1 MRSIW
6 KGTISFGLVNIPVSV
21 GIATQ
26 RTDPKFRTLDRETL
40 QPIKQQLFS
49 PARGEVVPR
58 EETIK
63 GYEVSKEQFL
73 PVTDEELEAVAVE
86 RRRSIDLVAFVDL
99 DEVDP
104 VYYDR
109 TYYLEPQE
117 GAQKPYAL
125 LVEAMKRTGK
135 AALGK
140 IVMSSRE
147 HVVLLRPAGDALVAE
162 LLFYPEDVR
171 PKEEIHERVREV
183 EVTDQELA
191 MATQLVDSLAR
202 PFDPTEFENQH
213 KRELLALIERKL
225 AGEEVPV
232 PAEAPAAEPVPD
244 LMAALKASI
253 AQAKEP
259 TPVPAAPGDDE
270 AAGKPGRAKAASGGR
285 NGASKGGASGSAS
298 AKGGSSRSGS
308 GAPKG
313 DAERTAARK
322 PKAGS
327 KAS

>member
-6 KGTISFGLVNIPVSV
+6 KGTISFGLVNIPIAV

-49 PARGEVVPR
+49 PTRGEVVPR

-63 GYEVSKEQFL
+63 GYEVSKDQFL

-86 RRRSIDLVAFVDL
+86 RRRTIDLVAFVDV

-109 TYYLEPQE
+109 SYYLEPQE

-125 LVEAMKRTGK
+125 LVEAMKQTGK

-171 PKEEIHERVREV
+171 PKEEIDDRVREV

-191 MATQLVDSLAR
+191 MATQLVESLAR
-202 PFDPTEFENQH
+202 PFEPSEFENEH

-225 AGEEVPV
+225 AGEEIPVPV
-232 PAEAPAAEPVPD
+232 EAPAAEPVPD

-253 AQAKEP
+253 DQAKDAE
-259 TPVPAAPGDDE
+259 PVPAAE
-270 AAGKPGRAKAASGGR
+270 AEPAGKSPGAKTGSPNGSG
-285 NGASKGGASGSAS
+285 KGGAGRSRSAG
-298 AKGGSSRSGS
+298 KGGGKG
-308 GAPKG
+308 GAKKAP
-313 DAERTAARK
+313 ASK
-322 PKAGS
+322 PKAGA
-327 KAS
+327 KRG

>member
-26 RTDPKFRTLDRETL
+26 RSDPKFRTLDRQTL
-40 QPIKQQLFS
+40 QPIRQQLFS
-49 PARGEVVPR
+49 PAREEVVPR

-63 GYEVSKEQFL
+63 GYEVSKDQFL
-73 PVTDEELEAVAVE
+73 PVSDEELEAVAVE
-86 RRRSIDLVAFVDL
+86 RRRTIDLVAFVDL
-99 DEVDP
+99 EEVDP

-109 TYYLEPQE
+109 SYYLEPQE
-117 GAQKPYAL
+117 GAHKPYAL
-125 LVEAMKRTGK
+125 LVEAMKQTGK

-171 PKEEIHERVREV
+171 PKDEIGDRVREV
-183 EVTDQELA
+183 EVTDQELT

-202 PFDPTEFENQH
+202 PFDPDEFENEH

-232 PAEAPAAEPVPD
+232 PAEAPPAEPVPD

-253 AQAKEP
+253 DQAKDAA
-259 TPVPAAPGDDE
+259 PVATAPGDDQDDGE
-270 AAGKPGRAKAASGGR
+270 RAKGERAKARSGSRNGSGKGGGR
-285 NGASKGGASGSAS
+285 SRSGAKGGAKQAGGTKQKAAS
-298 AKGGSSRSGS
+298 KR
-308 GAPKG
+308 
-313 DAERTAARK
+313 R
-322 PKAGS
+322 
-327 KAS
+327 

>member
-26 RTDPKFRTLDRETL
+26 RSDPKFRTLDRQTL
-40 QPIKQQLFS
+40 QPIRQQLFS
-49 PARGEVVPR
+49 PAREEVVPR

-63 GYEVSKEQFL
+63 GYEVSKDQFL
-73 PVTDEELEAVAVE
+73 PVSDEELEAVAVE
-86 RRRSIDLVAFVDL
+86 RRRAIDLVAFVDL
-99 DEVDP
+99 EEVDP

-109 TYYLEPQE
+109 SYYLEPPE
-117 GAQKPYAL
+117 GAHKPYAL
-125 LVEAMKRTGK
+125 LVEAMKQTGK

-171 PKEEIHERVREV
+171 PKDEIGDRVREV
-183 EVTDQELA
+183 EVTDQELT

-202 PFDPTEFENQH
+202 PFDPDEFENEH

-232 PAEAPAAEPVPD
+232 PAEAPPAEPVPD

-253 AQAKEP
+253 DQAKDAA
-259 TPVPAAPGDDE
+259 PVATAPGDDQDDGE
-270 AAGKPGRAKAASGGR
+270 RAKGERAKARSGSRNGSGKGGGR
-285 NGASKGGASGSAS
+285 SRSGAKGGAKQAGGTKQKAAS
-298 AKGGSSRSGS
+298 KR
-308 GAPKG
+308 
-313 DAERTAARK
+313 R
-322 PKAGS
+322 
-327 KAS
+327 

>member
-26 RTDPKFRTLDRETL
+26 RTDPKFRTLDRESL

-49 PARGEVVPR
+49 PARGETVAR
-58 EETIK
+58 EDTIK
-63 GYEVSKEQFL
+63 GYEVSKDRYL
-73 PVTDEELEAVAVE
+73 PVSDEELEAVAVE
-86 RRRSIDLVAFVDL
+86 RRRTIDLVAFVDL
-99 DEVDP
+99 EEVDP
-104 VYYDR
+104 VFYDR

-117 GAQKPYAL
+117 SAQKPYAL

-147 HVVLLRPAGDALVAE
+147 HVVLLRPAGDTLVAE

-171 PKEEIHERVREV
+171 SKQEIDDRVGEV
-183 EVTDQELA
+183 EVTDQELT
-191 MATQLVDSLAR
+191 MATQLVESLSR
-202 PFDPTEFENQH
+202 PFEPEEFENEH

-225 AGEEVPV
+225 SGEEVPV
-232 PAEAPAAEPVPD
+232 PVEAPPAEPVPD

-253 AQAKEP
+253 DQAK
-259 TPVPAAPGDDE
+259 TAPVPTGSSAPEKEESGNGGSKRAAKKG
-270 AAGKPGRAKAASGGR
+270 GRKAAASANGSSAKGR
-285 NGASKGGASGSAS
+285 PKKQGSAS
-298 AKGGSSRSGS
+298 KNG
-308 GAPKG
+308 
-313 DAERTAARK
+313 
-322 PKAGS
+322 
-327 KAS
+327 

>member
-1 MRSIW
+1 MRAIW
-6 KGTISFGLVNIPVSV
+6 KGTISFGLVNIPIAV

-40 QPIKQQLFS
+40 QPIRQQLYS
-49 PARGEVVPR
+49 PAREAVVPR

-63 GYEVSKEQFL
+63 GYEVSKDQYL
-73 PVTDEELEAVAVE
+73 PITDEELESVAVE
-86 RRRSIDLVAFVDL
+86 RRRTIDLVAFVDL
-99 DEVDP
+99 EEVDP

-109 TYYLEPQE
+109 SYYLEPQE

-140 IVMSSRE
+140 LVMSSRE

-171 PKEEIHERVREV
+171 PKDEIDERVRGV
-183 EVTDQELA
+183 EVTEQELA
-191 MATQLVDSLAR
+191 MATQLVESLAR
-202 PFDPTEFENQH
+202 PFDPEEFENEH
-213 KRELLALIERKL
+213 KREVLSLIERKL

-232 PAEAPAAEPVPD
+232 PAEAPTPEPVPD

-253 AQAKEP
+253 DQAKEP
-259 TPVPAAPGDDE
+259 SPVPDA
-270 AAGKPGRAKAASGGR
+270 AAGDGEAPEKKPAKRGGGGKGGRKKAATGNGSGESR
-285 NGASKGGASGSAS
+285 QSKRGGAKKTSSA
-298 AKGGSSRSGS
+298 SRSG
-308 GAPKG
+308 
-313 DAERTAARK
+313 
-322 PKAGS
+322 
-327 KAS
+327 

>member
-26 RTDPKFRTLDRETL
+26 RSDPKFRTLDRQTL
-40 QPIKQQLFS
+40 QPIRQQLFS
-49 PARGEVVPR
+49 PAREEVVPR

-63 GYEVSKEQFL
+63 GYEVSKDQFL
-73 PVTDEELEAVAVE
+73 PVSDEELEAVAVE
-86 RRRSIDLVAFVDL
+86 RRRTIDLVAFVDL
-99 DEVDP
+99 EEVDP

-109 TYYLEPQE
+109 SYYLEPQE
-117 GAQKPYAL
+117 GAHKPYAL
-125 LVEAMKRTGK
+125 LVEAMKQTGK

-171 PKEEIHERVREV
+171 PKDEIDDRVREV
-183 EVTDQELA
+183 EVTDQELT

-202 PFDPTEFENQH
+202 PFDPDEFENEH

-232 PAEAPAAEPVPD
+232 PAEAPPAEPVPD

-253 AQAKEP
+253 DQAKDAA
-259 TPVPAAPGDDE
+259 PVATAPGDDQDDGE
-270 AAGKPGRAKAASGGR
+270 RAKGERAKARSGSRNGSGKGGGR
-285 NGASKGGASGSAS
+285 SRSGAKGGAKQAGGTKQKAAS
-298 AKGGSSRSGS
+298 KR
-308 GAPKG
+308 
-313 DAERTAARK
+313 R
-322 PKAGS
+322 
-327 KAS
+327 

>member
-6 KGTISFGLVNIPVSV
+6 KGTISFGLVNIPISV

-40 QPIKQQLFS
+40 QPIRQQLFS
-49 PARGEVVPR
+49 PARGEVVDR

-63 GYEVSKEQFL
+63 GYEVSKDQYL
-73 PVTDEELEAVAVE
+73 PVTDEELESVAVE
-86 RRRSIDLVAFVDL
+86 RRRTIDLVAFVDL
-99 DEVDP
+99 EEVDP

-109 TYYLEPQE
+109 SYYLEPQE

-171 PKEEIHERVREV
+171 PKEEIDERVREV

-191 MATQLVDSLAR
+191 MATQLVESLAR
-202 PFDPTEFENQH
+202 PFDPGEFENEH
-213 KRELLALIERKL
+213 KRETLALIERKL
-225 AGEEVPV
+225 SGEEVAV
-232 PAEAPAAEPVPD
+232 QAEAPAAEPVPD

-253 AQAKEP
+253 DQAKE
-259 TPVPAAPGDDE
+259 AAPSTSAGDGAKGDSKGRRKKAATGDGNGAGA
-270 AAGKPGRAKAASGGR
+270 AAGGGGR
-285 NGASKGGASGSAS
+285 KRATAGAARSKGGS
-298 AKGGSSRSGS
+298 KRS
-308 GAPKG
+308 
-313 DAERTAARK
+313 
-322 PKAGS
+322 
-327 KAS
+327 

>member
-49 PARGEVVPR
+49 PARGEVVAR
-58 EETIK
+58 EDTIK
-63 GYEVSKEQFL
+63 GYEVSKDQFL
-73 PVTDEELEAVAVE
+73 PVTEEELEAVAVE
-86 RRRSIDLVAFVDL
+86 RRRTIDLVSFVDIG
-99 DEVDP
+99 EIDP
-104 VYYDR
+104 VFYDR
-109 TYYLEPQE
+109 SYYLEPQE
-117 GAQKPYAL
+117 GASKPYAL

-135 AALGK
+135 AAVGK

-171 PKEEIHERVREV
+171 PKEEIDDRVREV

-191 MATQLVDSLAR
+191 MATQLVESLAR
-202 PFDPTEFENQH
+202 PFDPGEFENEH
-213 KRELLALIERKL
+213 KRETLALIERKL
-225 AGEEVPV
+225 SGAEVPV

-253 AQAKEP
+253 DQAKEP
-259 TPVPAAPGDDE
+259 TPSAGGGGAKGRSKGGRKKAPAN
-270 AAGKPGRAKAASGGR
+270 GR
-285 NGASKGGASGSAS
+285 NGASKAGTKSGGRSAKSAS
-298 AKGGSSRSGS
+298 RSRS
-308 GAPKG
+308 
-313 DAERTAARK
+313 
-322 PKAGS
+322 
-327 KAS
+327 

>member
-49 PARGEVVPR
+49 PARGEVVDR
-58 EETIK
+58 DDTIK
-63 GYEVSKEQFL
+63 GYEVSKDQFL
-73 PVTDEELEAVAVE
+73 PVTEEELEAVAVE
-86 RRRSIDLVAFVDL
+86 RRRTIDLVSFVDVG
-99 DEVDP
+99 EIDP
-104 VYYDR
+104 VFYDR
-109 TYYLEPQE
+109 SYYLEPQE
-117 GAQKPYAL
+117 GASKPYAL

-135 AALGK
+135 AAVGK

-171 PKEEIHERVREV
+171 PKEEIDERVREV
-183 EVTDQELA
+183 EVTDQELG
-191 MATQLVDSLAR
+191 MATQLVESLAR
-202 PFDPTEFENQH
+202 PFDPGEFENEH
-213 KRELLALIERKL
+213 KRETLALIERKL
-225 AGEEVPV
+225 SGAELPV

-253 AQAKEP
+253 DQAKEP
-259 TPVPAAPGDDE
+259 TPSAGGGGAKGTSKGGRKKAPAN
-270 AAGKPGRAKAASGGR
+270 GR
-285 NGASKGGASGSAS
+285 NGASKAGTKSGGRSAKSAS
-298 AKGGSSRSGS
+298 RSRS
-308 GAPKG
+308 
-313 DAERTAARK
+313 
-322 PKAGS
+322 
-327 KAS
+327 

>member
-26 RTDPKFRTLDRETL
+26 RSDPKFRTLDRETL

-49 PARGEVVPR
+49 PARGEVVQR
-58 EETIK
+58 EETVK
-63 GYEVSKEQFL
+63 GYEVSKEQYL
-73 PVTDEELEAVAVE
+73 PVSDEELEAVAVE
-86 RRRSIDLVAFVDL
+86 RRRTIGLVAFVDL

-125 LVEAMKRTGK
+125 LVEAMRRTGK

-147 HVVLLRPAGDALVAE
+147 HVVLLRAAGDALVAE

-171 PKEEIHERVREV
+171 PKDEIDERVREV

-191 MATQLVDSLAR
+191 MATQLVESLSR
-202 PFDPTEFENQH
+202 PFDPDEFENEH

-225 AGEEVPV
+225 AGEELPV

-253 AQAKEP
+253 EQAKEAG
-259 TPVPAAPGDDE
+259 PVPAPEE
-270 AAGKPGRAKAASGGR
+270 AERAATSSRPKARSGGRSGGKTSDGKADGAKDRGGKSAGGSRARGGRAKA
-285 NGASKGGASGSAS
+285 GS
-298 AKGGSSRSGS
+298 SGS
-308 GAPKG
+308 GA
-313 DAERTAARK
+313 
-322 PKAGS
+322 S
-327 KAS
+327 KRG

>member
-26 RTDPKFRTLDRETL
+26 RSDPKFRTLDRETL

-49 PARGEVVPR
+49 PTRGEVVAR
-58 EETIK
+58 EDTVK
-63 GYEVSKEQFL
+63 GYEVSKDQFL

-86 RRRSIDLVAFVDL
+86 RRRTIDLVAFVDL
-99 DEVDP
+99 DEIDP

-117 GAQKPYAL
+117 GANKPYAL
-125 LVEAMKRTGK
+125 LVDAMKRTGK

-171 PKEEIHERVREV
+171 PKEEIDDRVREV
-183 EVTDQELA
+183 EVTDAELS
-191 MATQLVDSLAR
+191 MATQLVESLAR
-202 PFDPTEFENQH
+202 PFEPSEFENEH

-225 AGEEVPV
+225 SGEEVPV
-232 PAEAPAAEPVPD
+232 PVEAPAAEPVPD

-253 AQAKEP
+253 DHAKDAS
-259 TPVPAAPGDDE
+259 PVPAAATEDGGDE
-270 AAGKPGRAKAASGGR
+270 SASGKGR
-285 NGASKGGASGSAS
+285 K
-298 AKGGSSRSGS
+298 RSGS
-308 GAPKG
+308 RNGKAKSGSGGSRGSGGSGA
-313 DAERTAARK
+313 
-322 PKAGS
+322 KAKRSAS
-327 KAS
+327 KSG

>member
-6 KGTISFGLVNIPVSV
+6 KGTISFGLVNIPIAV

-49 PARGEVVPR
+49 PGRGEAVSR

-63 GYEVSKEQFL
+63 GYEVSKDHYL
-73 PVTDEELEAVAVE
+73 PMSEEELEAVAVE
-86 RRRSIDLVAFVDL
+86 RRRTIDLVAFVDL
-99 DEVDP
+99 EEIDP
-104 VYYDR
+104 VFYDR
-109 TYYLEPQE
+109 TYYLEPGE
-117 GAQKPYAL
+117 SAQKPYAL
-125 LVEAMKRTGK
+125 LVEAMRRTGK

-147 HVVLLRPAGDALVAE
+147 HVVLLRPAGDTLVAE

-171 PKEEIHERVREV
+171 SKAEIDERVGEV

-191 MATQLVDSLAR
+191 MATQLVESLAR
-202 PFDPTEFENQH
+202 PFEPKEFENEH

-225 AGEEVPV
+225 SGEELPV
-232 PAEAPAAEPVPD
+232 AAEPAPAEPVPD

-253 AQAKEP
+253 DQAKDA
-259 TPVPAAPGDDE
+259 TPSAGAATNGGSGAESKPKPKTAKAKSTKANGKAPA
-270 AAGKPGRAKAASGGR
+270 KSRAKT
-285 NGASKGGASGSAS
+285 GAG
-298 AKGGSSRSGS
+298 AKGGNGS
-308 GAPKG
+308 GG
-313 DAERTAARK
+313 
-322 PKAGS
+322 
-327 KAS
+327 

>member
-49 PARGEVVPR
+49 PGRGEVVPR
-58 EETIK
+58 EETVK
-63 GYEVSKEQFL
+63 GYEVSKDRYL
-73 PVTDEELEAVAVE
+73 PMTDEELEAVAVE
-86 RRRSIDLVAFVDL
+86 RRRTIDLVAFVDL
-99 DEVDP
+99 EEIDP
-104 VYYDR
+104 VFYDR
-109 TYYLEPQE
+109 TYYLEPGE
-117 GAQKPYAL
+117 SAQKPYAL

-147 HVVLLRPAGDALVAE
+147 HVVLLRPAGDTLAAE

-171 PKEEIHERVREV
+171 SKAEIDERVGEI
-183 EVTDQELA
+183 EVTDQELT
-191 MATQLVDSLAR
+191 MATQLVESLAR
-202 PFDPTEFENQH
+202 PFEPKEFENEH

-225 AGEEVPV
+225 SGEEVPV
-232 PAEAPAAEPVPD
+232 AAEPAPAEPVPD

-253 AQAKEP
+253 DQAKGDTEP
-259 TPVPAAPGDDE
+259 PKSG
-270 AAGKPGRAKAASGGR
+270 GRAKSGSGG
-285 NGASKGGASGSAS
+285 GAKKSAS
-298 AKGGSSRSGS
+298 AN
-308 GAPKG
+308 GAPAKG
-313 DAERTAARK
+313 RAKKPAA
-322 PKAGS
+322 AS
-327 KAS
+327 KSR